1 MRATLALDG
10 LKLPKLKSSGR
21 ENIFNIILNYKL
33 HHTFQTIFSLRM
45 DPGKFEYIVDKNI
58 NFLTTAHKSVSTSVN
73 FVQK

>member
-1 MRATLALDG
+1 
-10 LKLPKLKSSGR
+10 
-21 ENIFNIILNYKL
+21 
-33 HHTFQTIFSLRM
+33 M